1 MAFFA
6 TDHDLDK
13 QFATLSRQLDDLRK
27 ALAKRGDAYYEDGR
41 EAASD
46 YYSQL
51 ADRLHEALPA
61 IRHRGRAHR
70 GRALER
76 TARDHPATA
85 AALGLVVVGLL
96 AGLLISRR

>member
-1 MAFFA
+1 MALFA

-13 QFATLSRQLDDLRK
+13 QFAALSRQLDDLRK
-27 ALAKRGDAYYEDGR
+27 TLAKRGDGYYEDGR

-61 IRHRGRAHR
+61 VRRK

-85 AALGLVVVGLL
+85 AAVGLVVVGLL